1 MRVLDDTGAELAQV
15 PLGEAADPLLQ
26 YRCLRRGD
34 LNAALQ
40 AEAAHRG
47 IVIRHGARLASV
59 QEGTDSVTA
68 HFTDGST
75 ATGDLLLGADG
86 LSSTVRQ
93 LTAPDTQPLYAGQ
106 RVFYGYTDAAPRPE
120 PHTGITMVRG
130 STAAFGYAVSPD
142 GETYWFARV
151 AGDPL
156 PADEI
161 EHGSPAGWREL
172 LVPLLRKD
180 ATPAADIVAATGDD
194 VMVTNS
200 TEIPTGTPWRSGRT
214 LLIGDAAHA
223 ASPATGQGA
232 SMALEDAV
240 VLAKCLRDA
249 PDTEAAL
256 SSTRSCAAHA
266 WSTTSPSA
274 ATSPAAPPRRPP
286 TGARPRPGPG
296 TTSSPG
302 FSSGTAT
309 SGPNGRISRG
319 SRPPASSQRST
330 GKPAPRE
337 AGPRGPH
344 TPWTSGDATHGGN
357 CGHGAAISA
366 NSPPNRPGCIRSRSF
381 TENPHRGIYMRIR
394 VIAATAT
401 AAGTLAVLAAVPAH
415 ATEYSSALKIKGVQY
430 DAPGRDSNSCTTGNT
445 KNEYLT
451 IKNYSSGTT
460 VNLKGYVVK
469 DKTGNKFT
477 FTKNHYLQPGD
488 YVKLRGGR
496 GTDSDANNV
505 VYRNNCNFIWNN
517 DKDTIYLYKPS
528 GAHADTHA
536 YTKSANDKDGNGYI
550 TYHG

>member
-1 MRVLDDTGAELAQV
+1 MARVLVIGGGIAGTATALALRKAGFDVSVYEAHPDSAEDLGAFLTLASNGMRALAQIDASPAVTALGFPLTSMRVLDDTGAELAQV

-256 SSTRSCAAHA
+256 SLYEEL
-266 WSTTSPSA
+266 
-274 ATSPAAPPRRPP
+274 RRPRVEHNITVSGNISRGTP
-286 TGARPRPGPG
+286 SPPANRGTAAPRPGDDELARLLEWDG
-296 TTSSPG
+296 DV
-302 FSSGTAT
+302 
-309 SGPNGRISRG
+309 
-319 SRPPASSQRST
+319 
-330 GKPAPRE
+330 
-337 AGPRGPH
+337 
-344 TPWTSGDATHGGN
+344 WTE
-357 CGHGAAISA
+357 
-366 NSPPNRPGCIRSRSF
+366 R
-381 TENPHRGIYMRIR
+381 
-394 VIAATAT
+394 
-401 AAGTLAVLAAVPAH
+401 
-415 ATEYSSALKIKGVQY
+415 
-430 DAPGRDSNSCTTGNT
+430 
-445 KNEYLT
+445 
-451 IKNYSSGTT
+451 
-460 VNLKGYVVK
+460 
-469 DKTGNKFT
+469 
-477 FTKNHYLQPGD
+477 
-488 YVKLRGGR
+488 
-496 GTDSDANNV
+496 TDQQ
-505 VYRNNCNFIWNN
+505 
-517 DKDTIYLYKPS
+517 
-528 GAHADTHA
+528 G
-536 YTKSANDKDGNGYI
+536 
-550 TYHG
+550 